1 MGTDRG
7 LRGRVWLDTL
17 RVRGRDIDGTL
28 TGYGRSE
35 NGLETYTRF
44 QVTFSQLFC
53 YVSITL
59 IMEIE
64 NCP

>member
-17 RVRGRDIDGTL
+17 RVRGRDIDG
-28 TGYGRSE
+28 YGRSE

-44 QVTFSQLFC
+44 QVAFSQLFC

-59 IMEIE
+59 IMETE
-64 NCP
+64 NYP